1 MGLAG
6 WEPRDWRSQVLSPPA
21 HLFSLVPPTV
31 QIQWEINRSQSPGR
45 LNKDCTTALFPEGR
59 SGRSTD
65 DFHSEITYLSD
76 IFRALL
82 HFKLPSK
89 TGCQFFF
96 LSIHFCVLFWNET
109 HSSLK
114 FSIPFFLGQYL
125 YEIGC
130 LKALHLLIK
139 VWLTESNFKIVIPRV

>member
-1 MGLAG
+1 MSPVSSVRWAWQGG
-6 WEPRDWRSQVLSPPA
+6 SQETEDPRFCPLLPIYSL
-21 HLFSLVPPTV
+21 LVPPTV
-31 QIQWEINRSQSPGR
+31 QVQWEINRSQSPGR

-89 TGCQFFF
+89 IGCQFFF

-125 YEIGC
+125 YEIGR

-139 VWLTESNFKIVIPRV
+139 V